1 MLKLEEQEYDL
12 NFLCSFT
19 FDFQMLKDILFKL
32 AQSNHEMQKKI
43 KKLEKSN
50 KEKDRRLTAIEEQF
64 NILYIPEQNSNL
76 DSEENEDD
84 KKKEEK
90 EATEDKKEIK
100 MEEKENNNK
109 PIIKKEVKY
118 ENQKENEEEDEKLMN
133 PKRSLLNKKSLRELE
148 TRNSFIQQFPQ
159 VSHETIKSLLKLI
172 RENSEKIGKMEKSLT
187 KKLNKAISNFENNY
201 NDLNNENSKDHKVI
215 YEKIKNI
222 TDKLY
227 DYENKID
234 GIIVK
239 TAPLDTLSIFRDN
252 GNGNIDAT
260 KVMVK
265 MLEEKVNR
273 KIEIIEKK
281 SKKDI
286 KDDDAFKQ
294 KISELE
300 NLINQINQELMKQ
313 NEKNKSI
320 EGDNNY
326 DEEIKKLQDLIEQ
339 KYNDLLKIIEDLST
353 KIKNGDLVGDKL
365 DELINKIKAEL
376 GINISKEIEV
386 PQKKISENELGEDNG
401 NNNLS
406 ELKNKIKEL
415 NKKLNDIDSYFKN
428 LFNNSGQDIGE
439 LKRKVK
445 EIDSTLEK
453 KITKDEIKGLQNK
466 SEEYNDAIQFL
477 QGSLGDINQN
487 IVKLS
492 ENNTSFMKRVESLAH
507 EMLKIKGKDIKE
519 GSSKPIDIN
528 RFVDENRLKE
538 VLKNINKKIDDLII
552 EKNYLLNNIKE
563 INDDIKLLETKD
575 RIGKFED
582 DINTRLEGL
591 MDKISKKYVEKIDI
605 NKYIK
610 SMDIKLKLLD
620 NQQKDSDSW
629 ILAKKPIGC
638 FNCASCE
645 ANIKTLSTTNEY
657 VPWNKYPQGERQ
669 YNMGQGF
676 SRLLQKIGNDNSKY
690 SPEKKEISSDNEYT
704 KTNYFNNMQN
714 IKGNNGH
721 FFFRVNNRETMKEE
735 LADNNFRYIKKY
747 KLPNLKN
754 KRKKNDNLPLTD
766 EENELK
772 NNSVENPNNSP
783 QIMKITKKSMD
794 GKFGLSGTHQKT
806 MNVENKN
813 NINSSSIKSKTKL
826 ERIQSLPI
834 YDNA

>member
-64 NILYIPEQNSNL
+64 NILYIPKQNSYL

-90 EATEDKKEIK
+90 EAAEDKKEIK
-100 MEEKENNNK
+100 IEEKENNNK

-453 KITKDEIKGLQNK
+453 KITKDEIKG
-466 SEEYNDAIQFL
+466 
-477 QGSLGDINQN
+477 
-487 IVKLS
+487 
-492 ENNTSFMKRVESLAH
+492 
-507 EMLKIKGKDIKE
+507 
-519 GSSKPIDIN
+519 
-528 RFVDENRLKE
+528 
-538 VLKNINKKIDDLII
+538 
-552 EKNYLLNNIKE
+552 
-563 INDDIKLLETKD
+563 
-575 RIGKFED
+575 RI
-582 DINTRLEGL
+582 
-591 MDKISKKYVEKIDI
+591 
-605 NKYIK
+605 
-610 SMDIKLKLLD
+610 
-620 NQQKDSDSW
+620 
-629 ILAKKPIGC
+629 
-638 FNCASCE
+638 
-645 ANIKTLSTTNEY
+645 
-657 VPWNKYPQGERQ
+657 
-669 YNMGQGF
+669 
-676 SRLLQKIGNDNSKY
+676 
-690 SPEKKEISSDNEYT
+690 
-704 KTNYFNNMQN
+704 
-714 IKGNNGH
+714 
-721 FFFRVNNRETMKEE
+721 
-735 LADNNFRYIKKY
+735 
-747 KLPNLKN
+747 
-754 KRKKNDNLPLTD
+754 
-766 EENELK
+766 
-772 NNSVENPNNSP
+772 
-783 QIMKITKKSMD
+783 
-794 GKFGLSGTHQKT
+794 
-806 MNVENKN
+806 
-813 NINSSSIKSKTKL
+813 
-826 ERIQSLPI
+826 
-834 YDNA
+834 